1 MSLPI
6 SCAPFDQE
14 LESIDEFFQRFDC
27 QMSDQ
32 LHKVRNDDIKRAN
45 LLVKFLPVSVISEL
59 QRRISPIQLRDA
71 TYDVIEEHLR
81 QQYGTSKSTVGAS
94 VQFLTYKQQ
103 SGQSIED
110 YSRKLN
116 SLASQ
121 CGYPAECLDR
131 LLRDIFVAGLQSSTV
146 LTTLIQECDKLS
158 FRQTLER
165 AKLLNAFQ
173 NDVEKI
179 NSSRQKVYS
188 TSEEIQ
194 YEDANKV
201 DAKKAI
207 PKDNYLCY
215 RCGVKGKHF
224 SNDCFAKSRKCHQC
238 DKLGHIARICQQSK
252 KSYTQQARDVDVA
265 NSLQF
270 THERRH
276 NIHNF
281 TPIGSASK
289 DPHSFYHQQRIAN
302 HTTNQQTSHQ
312 STTANNI
319 RGKIPSHQDD
329 ETIVNSSSNC
339 HFNDSFLM

>member
-1 MSLPI
+1 VCDQIDCYSAIMSLPI

-179 NSSRQKVYS
+179 NSSRQKV
-188 TSEEIQ
+188 
-194 YEDANKV
+194 
-201 DAKKAI
+201 
-207 PKDNYLCY
+207 
-215 RCGVKGKHF
+215 R
-224 SNDCFAKSRKCHQC
+224 
-238 DKLGHIARICQQSK
+238 
-252 KSYTQQARDVDVA
+252 
-265 NSLQF
+265 
-270 THERRH
+270 
-276 NIHNF
+276 
-281 TPIGSASK
+281 
-289 DPHSFYHQQRIAN
+289 
-302 HTTNQQTSHQ
+302 
-312 STTANNI
+312 
-319 RGKIPSHQDD
+319 
-329 ETIVNSSSNC
+329 
-339 HFNDSFLM
+339 